1 MDQQLKS
8 NPILRW
14 ILFLP
19 AACFAAW
26 LTWFVVSVVNR
37 ITMGRYIDPDSFL
50 SRVFIEWIS
59 HAAMGAAFVYIGA
72 RVAPNHRTKVAYALS
87 CLSLVGA
94 GFLLFPA
101 FLIADYWA
109 VWSGFSLIIGVG
121 ATAYSVSI
129 GEINI
134 DT

>member
-19 AACFAAW
+19 AACIAALLAWFA
-26 LTWFVVSVVNR
+26 VSLGNR

-72 RVAPNHRTKVAYALS
+72 KVAPDHRTIVAYALS

-101 FLIADYWA
+101 FLLADYWA
-109 VWSGFSLIIGVG
+109 VWSGFWLITGVG

-129 GEINI
+129 DETNIN
-134 DT
+134 T